1 MQVGKRA
8 NAALFVFLAILVF
21 AVVGIGWKLALTENP
36 SATGQYAA
44 TQVHYIPPASWSQTP
59 VGVPA
64 PAHRTA
70 FQCICVTHKDAG
82 VCGIAN
88 CLDADTAKAFCVAA
102 LPSGSSC
109 QVCKPAGTLQKATS
123 NVHTL
128 KTASCTV

>member
-21 AVVGIGWKLALTENP
+21 AIVGIGWRLALSENP
-36 SATGQYAA
+36 SMTGRYAA
-44 TQVHYIPPASWSQTP
+44 TSVKYVPPAFWSQTP
-59 VGVPA
+59 VGVAA

-70 FQCICVTHKDAG
+70 FQCVCVTPKDAG
-82 VCGIAN
+82 VCAIAN

-102 LPSGSSC
+102 LPPSSSC
-109 QVCKPAGTLQKATS
+109 QVCRPSGTLQKATS
-123 NVHTL
+123 NVHVL